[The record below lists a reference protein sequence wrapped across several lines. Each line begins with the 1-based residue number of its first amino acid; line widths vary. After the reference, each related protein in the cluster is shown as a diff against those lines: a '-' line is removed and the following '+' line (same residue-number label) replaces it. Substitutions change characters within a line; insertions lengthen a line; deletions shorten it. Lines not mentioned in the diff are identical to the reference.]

1 MPMTDVATLNVTVP
15 LSTNVVTR
23 WYVTALNAVGESLPS
38 NLVTNVATVT
48 LGLSFEAEDGAIT
61 VPFYV
66 SGGTVQQGVE
76 TSIGASGRA
85 SYTFTAT
92 NASYVVY
99 MLVSAKDT
107 GSDSLFV
114 NIDQEPTDPAN
125 LWHIPLTVGIENRVV
140 AWNGATNAAVF
151 ALGAGTHTLVVRGR
165 EAGVQF
171 DKITVVPLAVTPP
184 PQQAPLPPTNLRAL
198 AMSASRIDVSWTL
211 AAPEI
216 VKLQRSRDNVV
227 WAEIATVAPGN
238 SFYTDGGL
246 QRGRLYYYRARTFN
260 PVGFSTFSNV
270 AFDRTLKH

>member
-1 MPMTDVATLNVTVP
+1 M
-15 LSTNVVTR
+15 TR

-38 NLVTNVATVT
+38 NLVTNVATVI
-48 LGLSFEAEDGAIT
+48 LGLSFEAEDGVIT

-85 SYTFTAT
+85 SYTFAVTTAG
-92 NASYVVY
+92 SYVVY

-125 LWHIPLTVGIENRVV
+125 LWHIPVTVGIENRVV

-151 ALGAGTHTLVVRGR
+151 ALSSGTHTLIVRGR

-171 DKITVVPLAVTPP
+171 DKITVMPVSVTPP
-184 PQQAPLPPTNLRAL
+184 PPQAPQPPTNLRAM

-211 AAPEI
+211 AVPEI
-216 VKLQRSRDNVV
+216 VKLQRSRDNLI
-227 WAEIATVAPGN
+227 WTEIAMVPPGN